1 MIVETPEHT
10 TSEPAPVAVQR
21 SVSFGLGRKETAA
34 TRRGIDE
41 ADPVA
46 SLARALESSKGT
58 DAWFSP
64 HSWSDDHRT
73 STSWESCV
81 AVVTDLDYYDDTGE
95 HAPPPPEVRETLKS
109 VVRAG
114 RLTGSLFYATPRGA
128 RVVFLF
134 SEPLVDPQVYERAFF
149 GAVVLGVLDLERA
162 GLLAERNPQGR
173 WSNGYFPDLAVR
185 DLARFFYS
193 PCATVD
199 GVARN
204 AAVIVLRPECYD
216 VSTLAQCAD
225 AVRDTAGDVAPKKDA
240 VSAGATMHPSREPTF
255 ADAAAR
261 YNADHETDWGPAGG
275 TCPACGHH
283 DCFGRSGP
291 NPARWAC
298 FSANH
303 ERDSNGCGTPG
314 EGCWTGDVLDLA
326 AHAAGFKPADL
337 LRREG
342 YLGAPERVAGQEVP
356 PANSI
361 EDGDYNE
368 CTPFS
373 DAKPLT
379 FIDLETIAR
388 EGIPRVDYLLDQW
401 IIRREIIGLF
411 GRAKIGKSTLAA
423 HILKAL
429 ARGEATCLGVA
440 PSGPVPVLW
449 VDCEQGFY
457 QTARLFL
464 SLGAANIPSLR
475 LTSGDRLSLLRSESV
490 LRLERAI
497 AELHPAVVVIDTWP
511 AIVAGLDEND
521 ASGTTR
527 VAGELQ
533 RLRDAYDV
541 AFILVCH
548 SRKASRDGRAE
559 DPVER
564 LRGSSALAAS
574 VDCLIEATAV
584 PGGRAL
590 DVTVLTRR
598 GSPARPSARVDY
610 AVEGDRIQLTAGD
623 APEQAET
630 VLDLTSRA
638 IAEFMKDGRVYRRKE
653 LIAALGRDGKDVS
666 KALTHLDALKIVS
679 SPKKGYW
686 VKGKARAEGDLL

>member
-1 MIVETPEHT
+1 VK
-10 TSEPAPVAVQR
+10 R
-21 SVSFGLGRKETAA
+21 WVSFGTGRRATAA
-34 TRRGIDE
+34 KRH
-41 ADPVA
+41 PVDDTEPITGF
-46 SLARALESSKGT
+46 ARTLESLTGT

-64 HSWSDDHRT
+64 HLWRGDQRT
-73 STSWESCV
+73 RNAWESCI
-81 AVVTDLDYYDDTGE
+81 AVVCDWDYHDGAGE
-95 HAPPPPEVRETLKS
+95 HATPPPEVREKLKS
-109 VVRAG
+109 TAG
-114 RLTGSLFYATPRGA
+114 AGHLTGTLFHATPRGA
-128 RVVFLF
+128 RVVFLLN
-134 SEPLVDPQVYERAFF
+134 EPLSDALLYERAFL
-149 GAVVLGVLDLERA
+149 GGVVLGVLDLERA

-185 DLARFFYS
+185 DLARFFYA
-193 PCATVD
+193 PRATVD
-199 GVARN
+199 GTKRDAGV
-204 AAVIVLRPECYD
+204 VVLRAESYGPT
-216 VSTLAQCAD
+216 TLAECAVAFAD
-225 AVRDTAGDVAPKKDA
+225 IAAGDGAFPKEK
-240 VSAGATMHPSREPTF
+240 VTSHPREPLSPTF
-255 ADAAAR
+255 RDAADR

-291 NPARWAC
+291 NPARWVC

-303 ERDSNGCGTPG
+303 ERDSNWCGAAG
-314 EGCWTGDVLDLA
+314 DGCWTGDVLDMA
-326 AHAAGFKPADL
+326 AHAAGFKPAEV

-342 YLGAPERVAGQEVP
+342 YLGTPEPAGGQEVP
-356 PANSI
+356 PTDSI
-361 EDGDYNE
+361 EDGDYYNE
-368 CTPFS
+368 RTPFS

-379 FIDLETIAR
+379 FIDLEAIAR
-388 EGIPRVDYLLDQW
+388 EGIPPVDYLLDRW

-423 HILKAL
+423 DILRSL
-429 ARGEATCLGVA
+429 ARGETSCLGIA
-440 PSGPVPVLW
+440 PSNPVPVLW
-449 VDCEQGFY
+449 VDCEQGLH

-464 SLGAANIPSLR
+464 SLGAANLPNLHLS
-475 LTSGDRLSLLRSESV
+475 SGDRLSLLSPESV

-511 AIVAGLDEND
+511 AVVAGLDEND

-598 GSPARPSARVDY
+598 GSPARPCARVDY
-610 AVEGDRIQLTAGD
+610 AVEGDRIELTAGD

-638 IAEFMKDGRVYRRKE
+638 IDEAMEAGRIYRRKE

-666 KALTHLDALKIVS
+666 KALAHLEALKIVS
-679 SPKKGYW
+679 STKKGYW